1 MVSLCSLYFV
11 NMKCKIFEDSDR
23 FYLEEQINKFIAD
36 KEVSISFSTST
47 VGYSTFYTAIVY
59 WEEYDG

>member
-1 MVSLCSLYFV
+1 
-11 NMKCKIFEDSDR
+11 MKCKIFEDSDR

-36 KEVSISFSTST
+36 KEVNISFSTST

-59 WEEYDG
+59 WEEDNG

>member
-1 MVSLCSLYFV
+1 
-11 NMKCKIFEDSDR
+11 MKCRIFEDSNR

-59 WEEYDG
+59 WKEYDG

>member
-1 MVSLCSLYFV
+1 
-11 NMKCKIFEDSDR
+11 MKCKIFEDSNM